1 MGAINRLSV
10 GFPWHLPSAGGSAR
24 AHGTAWLAKAPPKAL
39 PWLQCTAGRGPR
51 TSPPILGVLWGVCL
65 QGQVVFV
72 ESRGRTGRCP
82 ELSWME
88 AWACAILKE
97 IVGGKAVTPGR
108 ELGASSTDCHARL
121 TPCLVKR
128 KKNQL
133 KTWGENK

>member
-1 MGAINRLSV
+1 M
-10 GFPWHLPSAGGSAR
+10 AGQGTTQSSPLAPVHCWEGS
-24 AHGTAWLAKAPPKAL
+24 KDI
-39 PWLQCTAGRGPR
+39 
-51 TSPPILGVLWGVCL
+51 PPILGVLWGVCL

-82 ELSWME
+82 KLSWME
-88 AWACAILKE
+88 AWASAILKE

-128 KKNQL
+128 KKKSVKNMGR
-133 KTWGENK
+133 K